1 MITGYAR
8 LPSTITAYKLYEVV
22 GVAVEVRPSDGEIL
36 DVDCSLATSVAR
48 RIVREIALGYRLS
61 DGIEELVEKIE
72 RRYCGS
78 ARKAVVMA
86 FRAIHEKYVAYR
98 QGRAL

>member
-1 MITGYAR
+1 M
-8 LPSTITAYKLYEVV
+8 TAYKLYEVV

-48 RIVREIALGYRLS
+48 RIVKEIALGYRLS
-61 DGIEELVEKIE
+61 YGIEELVEKIE

-86 FRAIHEKYVAYR
+86 FRSIYEKYVAYR
-98 QGRAL
+98 EGRVL